1 MTTLNGK
8 NRNTKESL
16 DAMRA
21 EGLLPAV
28 FYGLGKESKSVTL
41 NLKEFGIIYDQ
52 VGESQTFTLDV
63 EGEKVDVLVHDVS
76 RHPVSNSITHVDF
89 LAIDTNKPIEVAV
102 PFEFVGASEA
112 ERAGGIITK
121 TLYEVEVKA
130 LPANIPDSIEVDL
143 SLLENED
150 SVIHL
155 KELKIPANV
164 ELVNDPEKVVA
175 SVTIAKEEAEPES
188 SEDAMANI
196 EVEKKGKDDQNED
209 K

>member
-175 SVTIAKEEAEPES
+175 SVTIAKEEDEPES